1 MQDDKH
7 GCKNNTVIEANVIN
21 VCELLE
27 FSTLYEIEYGEIAR
41 SQER

>member
-1 MQDDKH
+1 MH
-7 GCKNNTVIEANVIN
+7 GRKINTVIEVNVIN

-27 FSTLYEIEYGEIAR
+27 FSTLYEIECGEIAR